1 MTHHQW
7 PPWERGVHFNVMKM
21 GIYRTAIRESL
32 NGFPLSLSLG
42 EPSVGHYALSA
53 HLEGV
58 PKVCWNIDIIR
69 RGRTRPSNWGAVLPF
84 SKLFSIDNDKLKKKS
99 ELPQLLG
106 LGENKESIIDK
117 RGIWTNAISVFMWF
131 EALHGEVHVQTHD
144 TRSVHSV
151 QTKFTSLV

>member
-84 SKLFSIDNDKLKKKS
+84 SKFFSIDNDKLKKKS

-117 RGIWTNAISVFMWF
+117 RGIWTITPLCSDTSYSDIPMFWHPYVSSPLCSDTSCVF
-131 EALHGEVHVQTHD
+131 
-144 TRSVHSV
+144 S
-151 QTKFTSLV
+151 